1 LFNFRAQQQSNQRKT
16 FLLLGVMG
24 SLTAFVIYAFAL
36 YLGYASIGVIPIAIG
51 ISVIGVWGSYYSSD
65 KIVLS
70 MTGAKVI
77 DHNTAPQLFNLVHE
91 ITIASGLPMPKV
103 AIVEDDAP
111 NAFAT
116 GRDPDHAV
124 IAFTTGILRVM
135 DREQLQGVA
144 AHELAHVANRDTLVS
159 AVAATT
165 AGAIAL
171 MSDFLIRMSLFGGG
185 RRDSNGGE
193 NPFDIWREL
202 GNVMT
207 ENVTVVRD
215 NAKLEQTIGIID
227 ELQNRYAK
235 VSVSD
240 SSGWTNQTLP
250 FTRQLGNMLT
260 LGRIIAKGALHRDES
275 RGAHYKPE
283 FPNRDDDRFQKT
295 TVATFD
301 PSNPRDPEIG
311 YEAVDLSQI
320 KPRARVYTSG
330 STKPAGS
337 KE

>member
-1 LFNFRAQQQSNQRKT
+1 MSNFRAQQQSNQRKT

-116 GRDPDHAV
+116 GRDPEHAV

-185 RRDSNGGE
+185 RRDSNGGA
-193 NPFDIWREL
+193 NPFVIVAALVAAILAPIAAVLLKAAISRKRESL
-202 GNVMT
+202 ADATAVAFTRNPAGLRRALET
-207 ENVTVVRD
+207 LAADSTVVHQKS
-215 NAKLEQTIGIID
+215 NAVAHLWIESPLDSKMTSKLFATHPAIEERIANLRALEQ
-227 ELQNRYAK
+227 
-235 VSVSD
+235 
-240 SSGWTNQTLP
+240 SGP
-250 FTRQLGNMLT
+250 
-260 LGRIIAKGALHRDES
+260 I
-275 RGAHYKPE
+275 
-283 FPNRDDDRFQKT
+283 PN
-295 TVATFD
+295 
-301 PSNPRDPEIG
+301 
-311 YEAVDLSQI
+311 
-320 KPRARVYTSG
+320 
-330 STKPAGS
+330 AGQ
-337 KE
+337 

>member
-1 LFNFRAQQQSNQRKT
+1 LSNFRAQQQSNQRKT

-36 YLGYASIGVIPIAIG
+36 YLGYASIGVIPIAVG

-77 DHNTAPQLFNLVHE
+77 DHDTAPQLFNLVHE

-116 GRDPDHAV
+116 GRDPEHAV

-171 MSDFLIRMSLFGGG
+171 MSDFLLRMSLFGGG
-185 RRDSNGGE
+185 RRDSNGGSSPFVLVAAVVAALLAPVAAVLLKAAISRKRE
-193 NPFDIWREL
+193 SLADATAVAFTRNPAGLRRALETLAADS
-202 GNVMT
+202 
-207 ENVTVVRD
+207 TVVHQKS
-215 NAKLEQTIGIID
+215 NAVAHLWIESPLDSKMTSKLFATHPAIEERIANLRALEQTGPT
-227 ELQNRYAK
+227 
-235 VSVSD
+235 
-240 SSGWTNQTLP
+240 TNS
-250 FTRQLGNMLT
+250 
-260 LGRIIAKGALHRDES
+260 A
-275 RGAHYKPE
+275 
-283 FPNRDDDRFQKT
+283 
-295 TVATFD
+295 
-301 PSNPRDPEIG
+301 
-311 YEAVDLSQI
+311 
-320 KPRARVYTSG
+320 
-330 STKPAGS
+330 
-337 KE
+337 